1 MKMKLKDPEKLK
13 KARNIINMLLE
24 GINPISYDPIVE
36 ESFLNDPSMIR
47 IFSYIALVLNQDIQE
62 AEAEEE
68 KDKDSISIYN
78 NRVSAKDNATDHYRT
93 INEQIKSSKIEAF
106 RKASISDLKKLA
118 EFMEKEEHSV

>member
-62 AEAEEE
+62 AEMEEE
-68 KDKDSISIYN
+68 KDKDSMSMFN
-78 NRVSAKDNATDHYRT
+78 NRVTKENANDHYKT
-93 INEQIKSSKIEAF
+93 INEQIKSSKIQAF
-106 RKASISDLKKLA
+106 RKASVSDLKKLA
-118 EFMEKEEHSV
+118 EFMEKEENSV

>member
-62 AEAEEE
+62 AEMEEE
-68 KDKDSISIYN
+68 KDKDSMSMFN
-78 NRVSAKDNATDHYRT
+78 NRVSKENANDHYKT
-93 INEQIKSSKIEAF
+93 INEQIKSSKIQAF
-106 RKASISDLKKLA
+106 RKASVSDLKKLA
-118 EFMEKEEHSV
+118 EFMEKEENSV